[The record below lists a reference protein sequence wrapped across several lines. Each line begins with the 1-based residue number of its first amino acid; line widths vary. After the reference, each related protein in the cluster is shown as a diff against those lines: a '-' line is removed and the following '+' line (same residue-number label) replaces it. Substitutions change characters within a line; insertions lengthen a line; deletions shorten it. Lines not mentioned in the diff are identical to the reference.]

1 LSKILILLLAI
12 SLHLFAQN
20 NYEFGPS
27 IRVNDD
33 PPGSSHHN
41 IRSSGQHG
49 IACRGDTVY
58 AVFADERSSGYRAVY
73 FSKSTDGG
81 QTWWSNVRVAG
92 GLSDF
97 ETMYASITLNA
108 QGVIYVAF
116 RSDEPGNDRNV
127 YFIKSIDGGLSFL
140 DSVLVNDTTRA
151 IQWRP
156 SIAVD
161 SSGQK
166 VFVAW
171 EDARNPVNPPNYDI
185 YFARS
190 TDGGT
195 TFLPSIRVDDTGSD
209 TTWQIGPSIGC
220 TQSGDTIYV
229 AWDDDR
235 NGTLDVYFS
244 RSIDGGLSFEPNI
257 LVNDT
262 AGTTPSSQWL
272 PSLWVN
278 RLGNVYV
285 CWQDQRSGLQIYCDK
300 STDGGISFSQDILV
314 SDSAAPASYPS
325 VAADDSDRVFVA
337 WRDARDYDTT
347 GHDIYFSFSSDGGNT
362 YSSDVRVNDLGGIV
376 DAWDW
381 NANIAVNENG
391 KVFVA
396 WDTDRNDPQRFYLDI
411 YCASGQYV
419 GVQEF
424 ADPAPAISVGCH
436 PNPFT
441 ELTIISL
448 TITQEANSKVCMR
461 IYDISGRLAKSFENL
476 TWDYLSVNQVVWNG
490 TDDTGNA
497 LPPGVYFCFMQM
509 GEITYTYKIVR
520 IK

>member
-1 LSKILILLLAI
+1 
-12 SLHLFAQN
+12 
-20 NYEFGPS
+20 
-27 IRVNDD
+27 VNDD
-33 PPGSSHHN
+33 PPGSTNHH
-41 IRSSGQHG
+41 IFSSGRHG
-49 IACRGDTVY
+49 IACRDDTVY
-58 AVFADERSSGYRAVY
+58 AVFSDDRNSGYRAVY

-81 QTWWSNVRVAG
+81 QTWSSNVRVAG
-92 GLSDF
+92 GLPDF
-97 ETMYASITLNA
+97 ETLHASIALDA
-108 QGVIYVAF
+108 QGVIYIAF
-116 RSDEPGNDRNV
+116 WGAEPGNDYNI

-140 DSVLVNDTTRA
+140 DSVLVNDTTRS

-166 VFVAW
+166 VFIVW
-171 EDARNPVNPPNYDI
+171 EDARNPVDPPNYDI

-190 TDGGT
+190 SDGGA
-195 TFLPSIRVDDTGSD
+195 TFLPSIRVDDTGSG
-209 TTWQIGPSIGC
+209 TTWQQHPTIGC
-220 TQSGDTIYV
+220 TRSGDTIYV
-229 AWDDDR
+229 AWDDQR
-235 NGTLDVYFS
+235 NGTRDVYFA
-244 RSIDGGLSFEPNI
+244 RSIDDGQSFEPNI

-262 AGTTPSSQWL
+262 AGTIPSSQWM

-285 CWQDQRSGLQIYCDK
+285 CWMDLRSGAWYAIYTDR
-300 STDGGISFSQDILV
+300 STDGGVSFAQNILV
-314 SDSAAPASYPS
+314 SDSIARASYPS
-325 VAADDSDRVFVA
+325 VTADDSDYVFVA
-337 WRDARDYDTT
+337 WHDARYFDST
-347 GHDIYFSFSSDGGNT
+347 GHDIYFSFTSDGGNT
-362 YSSDVRVNDLGGIV
+362 YSSDVRVNDLGGLI

-381 NANIAVNENG
+381 SANIAVNENG

-396 WDTDRNDPQRFYLDI
+396 WDTDRNDPLHAYEDI

-419 GVQEF
+419 GIQESC
-424 ADPAPAISVGCH
+424 DLTPAISVGCH

-441 ELTIISL
+441 ELTRINL
-448 TITQEANSKVCMR
+448 TITQETHGRVYMR
-461 IYDISGRLAKSFENL
+461 IYDISGRLVKSFENL

-497 LPPGVYFCFMQM
+497 LPPGVYFCCMQM